1 VEIASGTKGTIVSHF
16 ASNLST
22 DEQAPTEIKFDH
34 DEEVEKRAEVAL
46 ARRHRSLTVTEHKP
60 PRF

>member
-1 VEIASGTKGTIVSHF
+1 MRAT
-16 ASNLST
+16 ASNPRTSKRPT
-22 DEQAPTEIKFDH
+22 TPDEQAPTEIKFDH